1 MIGGNMAK
9 KTTLYD
15 VKQIKKQLIRLVQG
29 ADTMI
34 DFLENNKEF
43 ECIQD
48 VIKFMEKH
56 NEK

>member
-1 MIGGNMAK
+1 MAK

-48 VIKFMEKH
+48 VIKFMEKY